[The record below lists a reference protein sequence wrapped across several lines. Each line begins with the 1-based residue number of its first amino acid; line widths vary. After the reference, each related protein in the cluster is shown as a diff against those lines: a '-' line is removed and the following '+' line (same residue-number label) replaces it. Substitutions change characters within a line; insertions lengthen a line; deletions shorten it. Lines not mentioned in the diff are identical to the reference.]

1 MIDNIHWLGHASFKI
16 THDKTIYID
25 PYEIE
30 GGETAD
36 IILIT
41 HNHYDHCSLEDIEK
55 IKGPQ
60 TIIITTSD
68 TASQISGNVKTIKPG
83 DTITE
88 AGISIEA
95 VPAYNVRKSFHPK
108 ENNWVGYII
117 TIGDK
122 RVYHTGDSDAIPE
135 MSAVKA
141 DIVLIPVGGTYT
153 MSAEEAAQVI
163 NKIMPEYA
171 IPMHYGTII
180 GSRED
185 AQRFV
190 NLSKVPVKVL
200 KKE

>member
-60 TIIITTSD
+60 TVIITTSD